1 MKNNHVTLNINSVL
15 IFSGLLRGSV
25 VGGPRKVVSQI
36 YEHVALPHKKT
47 GAKRTSL
54 PLGNMTFEPVMER
67 EEDVGHEKVIKSER
81 IQSYETLPVKLS
93 GMKDEGSFNEP
104 DEWDQV

>member
-1 MKNNHVTLNINSVL
+1 
-15 IFSGLLRGSV
+15 
-25 VGGPRKVVSQI
+25 
-36 YEHVALPHKKT
+36 
-47 GAKRTSL
+47 
-54 PLGNMTFEPVMER
+54 MTFEPVMER

-81 IQSYETLPVKLS
+81 IQSYETQPVKLS